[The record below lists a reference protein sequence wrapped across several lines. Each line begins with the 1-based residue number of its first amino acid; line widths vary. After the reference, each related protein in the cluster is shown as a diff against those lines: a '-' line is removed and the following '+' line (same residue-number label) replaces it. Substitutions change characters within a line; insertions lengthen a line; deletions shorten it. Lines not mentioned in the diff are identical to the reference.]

1 MRSAEGAGKSGR
13 RRRTARGADY
23 VCDPE
28 SAEGAGKSGRR
39 RRTARGLKSDGKR
52 GKSKKSGKRG
62 KRGKHGSGC
71 KQRKGEYLDD
81 EEKNLLGQ
89 SI

>member
-28 SAEGAGKSGRR
+28 SAER
-39 RRTARGLKSDGKR
+39 ARNPEST
-52 GKSKKSGKRG
+52 GKRG